1 VVFIFLLCTSEEV
14 VFRTLVARVASS
26 SVCNV
31 TSCEFNLEIL
41 LDYGIIA
48 VWRYDVM
55 ATLPIATNRLSYC
68 PSRCGYTLF
77 CLFVDVWPPLRS
89 VMYIERSM
97 RGGERSLRFF
107 HPLTMLR

>member
-1 VVFIFLLCTSEEV
+1 MTE
-14 VFRTLVARVASS
+14 
-26 SVCNV
+26 
-31 TSCEFNLEIL
+31 L

-97 RGGERSLRFF
+97 RGAKDPYGSFARSLCCASVQQE
-107 HPLTMLR
+107 PAYSGLKG